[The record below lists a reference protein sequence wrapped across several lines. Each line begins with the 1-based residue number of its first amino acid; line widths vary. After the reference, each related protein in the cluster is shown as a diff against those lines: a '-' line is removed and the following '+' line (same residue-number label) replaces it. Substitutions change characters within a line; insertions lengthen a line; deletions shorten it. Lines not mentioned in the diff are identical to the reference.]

1 MGCALFFRARRFAQ
15 GVTHAGTTTSGKL
28 DPAASVRSK
37 AKVAQF
43 LD

>member
-1 MGCALFFRARRFAQ
+1 LGCALFFRARRFVQ
-15 GVTHAGTTTSGKL
+15 GAAHAGTTTSGKL
-28 DPAASVRSK
+28 DPAASARAK